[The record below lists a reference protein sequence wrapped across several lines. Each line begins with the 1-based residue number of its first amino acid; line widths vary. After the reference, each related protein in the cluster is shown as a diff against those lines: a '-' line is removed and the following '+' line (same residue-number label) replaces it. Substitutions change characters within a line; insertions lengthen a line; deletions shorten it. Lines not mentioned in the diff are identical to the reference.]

1 MRFVKPLDG
10 ALLERIAARFNR
22 VITIEDNTV
31 LGGFGSAVAEYYASR
46 RIQNVSL
53 HMHGLPDR
61 FIDHGSPAEL
71 AAETGLDS
79 AGIVRLVRTTLDHPV
94 STTAG

>member
-1 MRFVKPLDG
+1 
-10 ALLERIAARFNR
+10 

-31 LGGFGSAVAEYYASR
+31 MGGFGSAVAEYYAAR
-46 RIQNVSL
+46 QLPHVAV
-53 HMHGLPDR
+53 HMHGVPDH

-79 AGIVRLVRTTLDHPV
+79 AGIAHFVRAALDRSV
-94 STTAG
+94 SSTAG